1 MKSNMKKFVIVL
13 ALIMAASFLI
23 AFTILYTTG
32 GITAVTVSSSQ
43 IKSQEFFNADEV
55 NQIVIDVVNTDV
67 NVIPVVDKE
76 VGVDFYGSIT
86 TNLTAGKPELV
97 TDLKNGVLT
106 ISITYPKTVTIG
118 LINLANLYLDVYVP
132 NNFAKDI
139 KVSTVSGNLNIR
151 KLSIENFNFKSIS
164 GHLKAD
170 SLSAKNLIIETTSG
184 KVNLNGV
191 EGKINADTI
200 SGEITAALKSFN
212 NDLSLK
218 TISGE
223 VNLSLPENSEFK
235 FKLGSVSGKI
245 VNEFGSK
252 ITFADSSNL
261 EGSVG
266 EGAFNITIKTISG
279 SIKITK
285 E

>member
-1 MKSNMKKFVIVL
+1 MSIKL
-13 ALIMAASFLI
+13 A
-23 AFTILYTTG
+23 TI
-32 GITAVTVSSSQ
+32 
-43 IKSQEFFNADEV
+43 D
-55 NQIVIDVVNTDV
+55 
-67 NVIPVVDKE
+67 
-76 VGVDFYGSIT
+76 
-86 TNLTAGKPELV
+86 
-97 TDLKNGVLT
+97 
-106 ISITYPKTVTIG
+106 
-118 LINLANLYLDVYVP
+118 
-132 NNFAKDI
+132 NF
-139 KVSTVSGNLNIR
+139 S
-151 KLSIENFNFKSIS
+151 FKSIS
-164 GHLKAD
+164 GHLNAD

-223 VNLSLPENSEFK
+223 VNLSLPGNSEFK

-252 ITFADSSNL
+252 ITFADRSNL
-261 EGSVG
+261 EGIVG